1 MSFSCFR
8 LNPRLSSVGISHAQ
22 LPTLHTHTHTLTTH
36 SNPPHPTSFHPIP
49 CTPQV
54 SVLGS
59 SFLPE
64 ISKMIV
70 GGEAALP
77 DFLGGGRVMGDEYAG
92 MSMSVKEAR
101 AMERAAAEGKPSD
114 DDPA

>member
-1 MSFSCFR
+1 
-8 LNPRLSSVGISHAQ
+8 
-22 LPTLHTHTHTLTTH
+22 
-36 SNPPHPTSFHPIP
+36 
-49 CTPQV
+49 V

-70 GGEAALP
+70 GGKAALP

-92 MSMSVKEAR
+92 MSMTVKEAR

-114 DDPA
+114 DPA